1 MYARIRCALPTAFM
15 TPSPSSRSPYT
26 IMNRKTVLKAAM
38 ATAVGAMVAP
48 LTACAGFTNPSS
60 LPYQVNASAKTTES
74 DDDLKVIKSILAG
87 NNPATWVC
95 TGDSITQGAAHSHG
109 WRHYVQHFEEHV
121 RWDLGRKWD
130 FFVNT
135 GVTSERTG
143 HILQDF
149 DLRVSRFSPDVVTL
163 MIGTNDA
170 TLGPGGRKE
179 YRKNLKMLAERIRDT
194 GAIPIFL
201 TFNPVRSEQATTRT
215 DLPAYVD
222 IMREVAIDHKIVLV
236 DNYKYW
242 ESQGATALENW
253 LSDAIH
259 PNEVGHLMMALL
271 LFDRLGIDDPN
282 GSIANLP
289 IAS

>member
-1 MYARIRCALPTAFM
+1 
-15 TPSPSSRSPYT
+15 
-26 IMNRKTVLKAAM
+26 MNRKTVLKAAM

-48 LTACAGFTNPSS
+48 LTACAGFTNSSSS
-60 LPYQVNASAKTTES
+60 LPYQVKASAKMTES
-74 DDDLKVIKSILAG
+74 EDDLKEIKSILSG
-87 NNPATWVC
+87 NKSATWVC

-121 RWDLGRKWD
+121 RWDMGRKWD
-130 FFVNT
+130 FVVNT
-135 GVTSERTG
+135 GVSSERTG

-149 DLRVSRFSPDVVTL
+149 DNRVARFSPDVVTL

-170 TLGPGGRKE
+170 TLGPRGRKE
-179 YRKNLKMLAERIRDT
+179 YRKNLNELAVRIRDT
-194 GAIPIFL
+194 GAVPIFL
-201 TFNPVRSEQATTRT
+201 TFNPIRLDQAATRA

-222 IMREVAIDHKIVLV
+222 LMREVAAEHKILLV
-236 DNYKYW
+236 DNYDYW
-242 ESQGATALENW
+242 ESQGTTALEGW

-271 LFDRLGIDDPN
+271 LLDKLGIDDPN